1 MKKIKNDK
9 LVLDGTITQSEL
21 QDKVNKAFEIV
32 VEKNVNI
39 LFLKTIISSRKAYSI
54 EKQVRRYNE
63 YCIDVKNRLTEEEYK
78 LLKEI
83 I

>member
-1 MKKIKNDK
+1 MKKIKDGK
-9 LVLDGTITQSEL
+9 LVLDGTITQNEL
-21 QDKVNKAFEIV
+21 QDKINKAFEIV

-39 LFLKTIISSRKAYSI
+39 LFLKIVITTCAVYSI
-54 EKQVRRYNE
+54 ENQVREYNE
-63 YCIDVKNRLTEEEYK
+63 CCDNPKNHLTEEEYK

>member
-1 MKKIKNDK
+1 MKKIKNGK
-9 LVLDGTITQSEL
+9 LVLDGTITKNEL

-32 VEKNVNI
+32 IDKNVNI
-39 LFLKTIISSRKAYSI
+39 IFLKVVISSCKVYSI
-54 EKQVRRYNE
+54 ERQVREYNE
-63 YCIDVKNRLTEEEYK
+63 CCNNPKNYLTEEEYK

>member
-1 MKKIKNDK
+1 MKKIKNGK
-9 LVLDGTITQSEL
+9 LVLDGTITQNEL

-32 VEKNVNI
+32 IEKNVDTF
-39 LFLKTIISSRKAYSI
+39 FLKVVIGSCKVYSI
-54 EKQVRRYNE
+54 ERQVREYNE
-63 YCIDVKNRLTEEEYK
+63 CCNNPKNHLTEEEYK

>member
-1 MKKIKNDK
+1 MKKIKDGK
-9 LVLDGTITQSEL
+9 LVLDGTITQNEL

-32 VEKNVNI
+32 IEKNVDTF
-39 LFLKTIISSRKAYSI
+39 FLKVVISSCKVYSI
-54 EKQVRRYNE
+54 ERQVREYNE
-63 YCIDVKNRLTEEEYK
+63 SCNNPKNHLTEEEYK

>member
-1 MKKIKNDK
+1 MKKIKNGK
-9 LVLDGTITQSEL
+9 LVLDGTITQNEL

-32 VEKNVNI
+32 VDKNVDTF
-39 LFLKTIISSRKAYSI
+39 FLKVVISSCKVYSI
-54 EKQVRRYNE
+54 ERQVREYNE
-63 YCIDVKNRLTEEEYK
+63 CCNNPKNHLTEEEYK

>member
-1 MKKIKNDK
+1 MKKIKDGK
-9 LVLDGTITQSEL
+9 LVLDGTITQNEL

-32 VEKNVNI
+32 IEKNVNI
-39 LFLKTIISSRKAYSI
+39 LFLKVVISSCKVYAI
-54 EKQVRRYNE
+54 ERQVREYNE
-63 YCIDVKNRLTEEEYK
+63 SCNNPKNYLTEEEYK

>member
-1 MKKIKNDK
+1 MKKIKNGK
-9 LVLDGTITQSEL
+9 LVLDGTITQNEL

-39 LFLKTIISSRKAYSI
+39 IFLKVVISTCKVYSV
-54 EKQVRRYNE
+54 KRQVREYNE
-63 YCIDVKNRLTEEEYK
+63 CCNNPKNCLTKEEYK